1 MTRHFHQVVLDGRYL
16 SPFADV
22 RTADLGPAA
31 RQAARLPLRDSD
43 PGRVGRYWLIARLG
57 SGGMGVVY
65 LGVDRDGRQV
75 AVKVLHPE
83 LINDPEIRAR
93 FGREADVLARVR
105 SPHIVRVIEAGT
117 DSPRPFLVT
126 EYAVGPSLAEY
137 VGSAGPFG
145 VGLLYGL
152 ATGLAEALTAIH
164 AAGVVHR
171 DLKPANVILTAGGPK
186 LIDFGIAHVQDSV
199 TLTQTGM
206 TVGSVGFM
214 APEQVMG
221 EAGPATDIFAWA
233 VTVAYAASGQ
243 SPFGAGPA
251 DAVMYRILHAQ
262 PSIAS
267 VPWSLRPL
275 LDAALAKEPR
285 DRPAAREL
293 LGQLTRSS
301 AVSAP
306 APDQPWACRRSRVEL
321 RMSGLGV

>member
-1 MTRHFHQVVLDGRYL
+1 MTRQFH
-16 SPFADV
+16 
-22 RTADLGPAA
+22 PAA
-31 RQAARLPLRDSD
+31 REAARLPLRDGD
-43 PGRVGRYWLIARLG
+43 PGRIGRYWLIARLG

-65 LGVDRDGRQV
+65 LGVDRDGRLV
-75 AVKVLHPE
+75 AVKVLRPE
-83 LINDPEIRAR
+83 LADDPEIRAR
-93 FGREADVLARVR
+93 FVREADVLARVR
-105 SPHIVRVIEAGT
+105 SPHIVRVIEAGV
-117 DSPRPFLVT
+117 DSSRPFLVT
-126 EYAVGPSLAEY
+126 EYAAGPSLAEY
-137 VGSAGPFG
+137 VGSPGPLG

-152 ATGLAEALTAIH
+152 AAGLAEALTAIH

-214 APEQVMG
+214 APEQIMG
-221 EAGPATDIFAWA
+221 QAGPAADIFAWA

-243 SPFGAGPA
+243 SPFGAGPTS
-251 DAVMYRILHAQ
+251 AVMYRILHAQ

-301 AVSAP
+301 AAP
-306 APDQPWACRRSRVEL
+306 APAIAAVGTPRASRPGQETSPFFSSPCRVEV
-321 RMSGLGV
+321 RMCGLGV